1 MIIVYFEY
9 MKTNYCEEVA
19 RFISYEAYDKC
30 YDTLTKLAKDSNMIL
45 TDSVIEEKTNANI

>member
-45 TDSVIEEKTNANI
+45 TDSVIEEKTNDI